1 MFLTVCSNPD
11 LLSVMYLVNQ
21 MINVLKIVAPIA
33 LIIAMMIS
41 LVKAVIANDE
51 NMVAKEKAKIPKKM
65 IAMVLIFFVPT
76 FIQVVMNIVDSSYEY
91 NSCFV
96 GATKENIAQAYLT
109 KADNAV
115 LKAEESLN
123 YLDVEEAKL
132 AINKLKDKEKQANY
146 NERIDVVKETIK
158 KKKEEEEAKKKAEQ
172 EQNKNDGSN
181 VSGTGNLSTSGS
193 YSSSGKG
200 IAQPGVAQSREPDPS
215 AAVNYW
221 AGRKVISASNFVYPK
236 DSKTGLPL
244 GAWPKNYGSIPTQLT
259 NYKTYGIFIM
269 PTTPVDGV
277 YNFVYEHNGIDFMT
291 YFGTPIYSPVDGTL
305 MYSEWGH
312 TSNKGGDE
320 TAYSVSIR
328 LNKAQTVQGQSVDT
342 IFLTHMSGIR
352 YRCSSISSCNRKVK
366 KGELLGF
373 VGNAAGT
380 STSIGWAPHLHMTI
394 YPGSNYNSGLTTWK
408 IEAIYGMPKHAKGYK
423 IKAGG

>member
-1 MFLTVCSNPD
+1 MLLTVCSNPD

-158 KKKEEEEAKKKAEQ
+158 KKKE
-172 EQNKNDGSN
+172 
-181 VSGTGNLSTSGS
+181 
-193 YSSSGKG
+193 
-200 IAQPGVAQSREPDPS
+200 
-215 AAVNYW
+215 
-221 AGRKVISASNFVYPK
+221 
-236 DSKTGLPL
+236 
-244 GAWPKNYGSIPTQLT
+244 
-259 NYKTYGIFIM
+259 
-269 PTTPVDGV
+269 
-277 YNFVYEHNGIDFMT
+277 
-291 YFGTPIYSPVDGTL
+291 
-305 MYSEWGH
+305 
-312 TSNKGGDE
+312 
-320 TAYSVSIR
+320 
-328 LNKAQTVQGQSVDT
+328 
-342 IFLTHMSGIR
+342 
-352 YRCSSISSCNRKVK
+352 
-366 KGELLGF
+366 
-373 VGNAAGT
+373 
-380 STSIGWAPHLHMTI
+380 
-394 YPGSNYNSGLTTWK
+394 
-408 IEAIYGMPKHAKGYK
+408 
-423 IKAGG
+423 